1 MDKLI
6 TKIQEKKEISAILCL
21 FSYIFLAVM
30 LFAIYKNWPPLS
42 AFSFGIIGMC
52 DSLLWLS
59 TKNKDNFYMRG
70 SFANAIILLV
80 FGIIMGV
87 SLKFFDFLPKSYFM
101 KGFIFLM
108 ILYVLLTGKAF
119 STESKGK
126 NSF

>member
-1 MDKLI
+1 
-6 TKIQEKKEISAILCL
+6 
-21 FSYIFLAVM
+21 
-30 LFAIYKNWPPLS
+30 
-42 AFSFGIIGMC
+42 MC

-70 SFANAIILLV
+70 YFVNAIILLV